1 MKKIILLVLVFGLVG
16 CDNSKNTKDVKE
28 KNNIQACE
36 DLSKISGL
44 IMKMRQSGMP
54 ASDILKSFEGGKG
67 YSMDLIDQF
76 IKEAYTV
83 PQYEDPNVVSKE
95 INEFQ
100 SKQFIECREMT
111 K

>member
-1 MKKIILLVLVFGLVG
+1 MKKIILLGLVVLFGG
-16 CDNSKNTKDVKE
+16 CGNTSQSKETIN
-28 KNNIQACE
+28 NNIKACE

-54 ASDILKSFEGGKG
+54 ASEILKSFEGGKG

-95 INEFQ
+95 INDFQ